1 MRGVLLVVDA
11 VEMTVDGDDDDD
23 DDDAFPLCIL
33 FILLSAFRPRSVC
46 SAGGTKLFV
55 DWLID
60 WLIEHWA

>member
-55 DWLID
+55 D
-60 WLIEHWA
+60 